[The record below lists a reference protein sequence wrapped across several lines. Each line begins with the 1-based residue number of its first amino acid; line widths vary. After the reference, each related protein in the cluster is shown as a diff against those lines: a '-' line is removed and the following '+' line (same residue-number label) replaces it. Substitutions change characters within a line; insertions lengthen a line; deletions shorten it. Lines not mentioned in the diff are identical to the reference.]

1 VLELAGDAD
10 LPVLERVKLCGLVS
24 QNLDEFFSIRVAGLL
39 ESVRAGMLIPSPDG
53 RLPMETIAECRDR
66 VLAIQAAQAHLWLH
80 DLKPALAR
88 EKIRIVSIED
98 CARRE
103 LTSLARRFRREIEP
117 LLTPIALG
125 AAAPF
130 PLIPSLALNIGVIVP
145 DPLTRDR
152 RFVRVNV
159 PAGVPRFVPAG
170 HGTFV
175 LVEEVI
181 LEFLRATAHE
191 RPLPYA
197 VFRVTRDADL
207 SISRDTDDMLEAV
220 EAQLL
225 RRRFANVVRLEV
237 GAGTPVELVALLT
250 RELEISPQ
258 QVYEVPPPV
267 CLGSLHEL
275 AELDRPD
282 LKEAPWRPV
291 TRRPFAKRN
300 ASALLAQIRR
310 RDILVHHPY
319 DSFDSSVGE
328 FVEAAR
334 DPKVAALKATVYRM
348 DSASPTLAS
357 LVQAAEEDKQAVC
370 LVELKARFDER
381 RNIDW
386 SRTLERAG
394 VNVVFGA
401 PDLKVHAK
409 LALLVR
415 RERGAMRRYA
425 HIGTGNYHSSN
436 ASNYED
442 LGLFTADDEIAAD
455 VADVFN
461 AVTSRTPPL
470 GFRKLLVGPWYLR
483 DGVVREIG
491 RITVAAL
498 AGTPARIRIKVNS
511 LVDPEIVDA
520 LYEAATAGA
529 SFEVVARG
537 ICVLQPGRP
546 ALGDRITVRSVL
558 GRFLEHS
565 RILWFETDD
574 EVSVWIGSADLMPR
588 NLDHRVE
595 VLVPIEDARMRAE
608 IGRVLDALGADT
620 RFAWTL
626 DRHER
631 WKRVEPEPG
640 VARISAQETL
650 MQRAVRRAKKG

>member
-1 VLELAGDAD
+1 MLELAGDAD

-24 QNLDEFFSIRVAGLL
+24 RNLDEFFSIRIAGLL
-39 ESVRAGMLIPSPDG
+39 GSVRARLLIPSPDG

-98 CARRE
+98 CGPRE

-125 AAAPF
+125 AATPF
-130 PLIPSLALNIGVIVP
+130 PFIPSLALNIGVFVL
-145 DPLTRDR
+145 DPVTRDR

-159 PAGVPRFVPAG
+159 PAGVSRFVPAG
-170 HGTFV
+170 RGTFV

-181 LEFLRATAHE
+181 LEFLRATARE

-197 VFRVTRDADL
+197 VFRITRDADL

-220 EAQLL
+220 ETQLL

-237 GAGTPVELVALLT
+237 GAGTPGELVALLT
-250 RELEISPQ
+250 RELQISPQ

-267 CLGSLHEL
+267 GLGSLHEL

-282 LKEAPWRPV
+282 L
-291 TRRPFAKRN
+291 N
-300 ASALLAQIRR
+300 
-310 RDILVHHPY
+310 HPY

-328 FVEAAR
+328 FVAAAR

-381 RNIDW
+381 RNIDS

-425 HIGTGNYHSSN
+425 HIGTGNYHVSN

-491 RITVAAL
+491 RITAAAL

-520 LYEAATAGA
+520 LYDAATAGA
-529 SFEVVARG
+529 SVEVIARG
-537 ICVLQPGRP
+537 ICVLQPGLP

-640 VARISAQETL
+640 AARVSAQETL

>member
-24 QNLDEFFSIRVAGLL
+24 QNLDEFFSIRVAGLM

-98 CARRE
+98 CARRG

-258 QVYEVPPPV
+258 QV
-267 CLGSLHEL
+267 
-275 AELDRPD
+275 
-282 LKEAPWRPV
+282 
-291 TRRPFAKRN
+291 
-300 ASALLAQIRR
+300 
-310 RDILVHHPY
+310 
-319 DSFDSSVGE
+319 
-328 FVEAAR
+328 
-334 DPKVAALKATVYRM
+334 
-348 DSASPTLAS
+348 
-357 LVQAAEEDKQAVC
+357 
-370 LVELKARFDER
+370 
-381 RNIDW
+381 
-386 SRTLERAG
+386 
-394 VNVVFGA
+394 
-401 PDLKVHAK
+401 
-409 LALLVR
+409 
-415 RERGAMRRYA
+415 
-425 HIGTGNYHSSN
+425 
-436 ASNYED
+436 
-442 LGLFTADDEIAAD
+442 
-455 VADVFN
+455 
-461 AVTSRTPPL
+461 
-470 GFRKLLVGPWYLR
+470 
-483 DGVVREIG
+483 
-491 RITVAAL
+491 
-498 AGTPARIRIKVNS
+498 
-511 LVDPEIVDA
+511 
-520 LYEAATAGA
+520 
-529 SFEVVARG
+529 
-537 ICVLQPGRP
+537 
-546 ALGDRITVRSVL
+546 
-558 GRFLEHS
+558 
-565 RILWFETDD
+565 
-574 EVSVWIGSADLMPR
+574 
-588 NLDHRVE
+588 
-595 VLVPIEDARMRAE
+595 
-608 IGRVLDALGADT
+608 
-620 RFAWTL
+620 
-626 DRHER
+626 
-631 WKRVEPEPG
+631 
-640 VARISAQETL
+640 
-650 MQRAVRRAKKG
+650 